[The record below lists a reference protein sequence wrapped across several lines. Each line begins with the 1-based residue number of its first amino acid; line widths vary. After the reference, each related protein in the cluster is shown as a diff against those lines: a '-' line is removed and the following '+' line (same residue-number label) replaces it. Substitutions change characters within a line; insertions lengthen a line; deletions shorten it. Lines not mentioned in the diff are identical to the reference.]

1 MSTESRQ
8 VLPVQLGDVAN
19 PKQSTGPRRI
29 VQSAD
34 FVGRGAAAPI
44 KGAPAPILVNHGGPV
59 LGSVEVVPIYWGNAW
74 ANGGNA
80 TLSTQLD
87 EFFDF
92 ILTSS
97 LIDLLK
103 EYSTSSTQIGRG
115 RRLQSVRVTNNEPGT
130 QTTSGRQVTDAQ
142 IQQSLQAWI
151 KNGTVPAST
160 ADTLYFI
167 YLPPNVNCLANGS
180 QSCAGFCG
188 YHDHVDSTYY
198 AVVPYVN
205 CNGCTFPGNFLNT
218 LTEVSS
224 HELCEAITDP
234 ALNKWWDPNT
244 FGTGPGG
251 R

>member
-92 ILTSS
+92 MRPALRPLHRS
-97 LIDLLK
+97 
-103 EYSTSSTQIGRG
+103 
-115 RRLQSVRVTNNEPGT
+115 
-130 QTTSGRQVTDAQ
+130 
-142 IQQSLQAWI
+142 QQR
-151 KNGTVPAST
+151 
-160 ADTLYFI
+160 
-167 YLPPNVNCLANGS
+167 
-180 QSCAGFCG
+180 AGG
-188 YHDHVDSTYY
+188 KRHNREEH
-198 AVVPYVN
+198 
-205 CNGCTFPGNFLNT
+205 
-218 LTEVSS
+218 
-224 HELCEAITDP
+224 CEAHQDDRNPPFRRQI
-234 ALNKWWDPNT
+234 A
-244 FGTGPGG
+244 
-251 R
+251 RYR

>member
-8 VLPVQLGDVAN
+8 VLPVQLGDAN

-167 YLPPNVNCLANGS
+167 YLPP
-180 QSCAGFCG
+180 
-188 YHDHVDSTYY
+188 
-198 AVVPYVN
+198 YVN